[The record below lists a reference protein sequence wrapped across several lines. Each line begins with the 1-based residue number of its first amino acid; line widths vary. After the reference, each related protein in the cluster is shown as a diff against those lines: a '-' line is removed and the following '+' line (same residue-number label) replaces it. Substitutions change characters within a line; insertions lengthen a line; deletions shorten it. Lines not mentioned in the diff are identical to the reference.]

1 MWDKAVDNFLP
12 TLKFVPDQFVTQKMI
27 IKLYNTLFTVDVYSF
42 DGDSG
47 NVKFLT
53 EEVGILSVNLHNIS
67 LDDANLDEDDFETII
82 RVRLLAWHKKLKQL
96 KTLKKKYK
104 KN

>member
-1 MWDKAVDNFLP
+1 MY
-12 TLKFVPDQFVTQKMI
+12 TL
-27 IKLYNTLFTVDVYSF
+27 F

-67 LDDANLDEDDFETII
+67 LDDANLDEDDFETIV
-82 RVRLLAWHKKLKQL
+82 RVRLLAWQKKLKQV